1 MVGQPIQ
8 QRRRQPFGSQ
18 HFGPFGKWQVAGY
31 QCGSAFVALAEEE
44 KTRNGILSTLRN
56 RRLRGSAKI
65 TIFRRFRGL
74 TWILRMYGAP
84 KWLGFKVLPEHG
96 ILVANGASLF
106 RVKGGK

>member
-8 QRRRQPFGSQ
+8 QRPRQPFGSQ
-18 HFGPFGKWQVAGY
+18 HFGPFGKWQVAGC

-65 TIFRRFRGL
+65 TIFRRFWGL
-74 TWILRMYGAP
+74 IGYFACTVTLN
-84 KWLGFKVLPEHG
+84 WLGFKVLPEHG

-106 RVKGGK
+106 RVKTGK